1 MTNPRQEYMD
11 RLESIMR
18 EEYLGKIDNIEK
30 KLDKILEKLNSVE
43 KGTDKMSS
51 HIDFIDTT
59 YTSIKMPLF
68 WMCDRVNLL
77 RGIQRPTE
85 VLNSTINSQD

>member
-11 RLESIMR
+11 RLEDIMR

-30 KLDKILEKLNSVE
+30 KLDQILEKLNSVE

-59 YTSIKMPLF
+59 YTRIKTPLF

-77 RGIQRPTE
+77 RGIQRQTE
-85 VLNSTINSQD
+85 VLTSTINDQD

>member
-1 MTNPRQEYMD
+1 MTNPRQEYLD
-11 RLESIMR
+11 RLEGIMR

-30 KLDKILEKLNSVE
+30 KLDLILEKLNSVE

-59 YTSIKMPLF
+59 YTRIKTPLF
-68 WMCDRVNLL
+68 WVCDRVNVL
-77 RGIQRPTE
+77 RGIQRSPE
-85 VLNSTINSQD
+85 VLTSTINEQD

>member
-1 MTNPRQEYMD
+1 MTSPRQEYLD

-18 EEYLGKIDNIEK
+18 EEYLGKIDTIEK
-30 KLDKILEKLNSVE
+30 KLDQILEKLNSVE

-59 YTSIKMPLF
+59 YSRIKTPLF
-68 WMCDRVNLL
+68 WICDRVNLL
-77 RGIQRPTE
+77 RGIQRSPE
-85 VLNSTINSQD
+85 VLTSTINDQD

>member
-1 MTNPRQEYMD
+1 MTSPRQEYLD
-11 RLESIMR
+11 RLEGIMR

-30 KLDKILEKLNSVE
+30 KLDLILEKLNSVE

-59 YTSIKMPLF
+59 YTRIKTPLF
-68 WMCDRVNLL
+68 WVCDRVNLL
-77 RGIQRPTE
+77 RGIQRSPE
-85 VLNSTINSQD
+85 VLTSTINEQD